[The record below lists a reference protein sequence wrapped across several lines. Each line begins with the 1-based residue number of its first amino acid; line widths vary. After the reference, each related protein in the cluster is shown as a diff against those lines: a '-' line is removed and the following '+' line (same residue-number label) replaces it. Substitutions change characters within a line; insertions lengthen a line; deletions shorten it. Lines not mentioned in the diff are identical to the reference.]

1 MNIKKIALFTS
12 ALVFGFAMVGC
23 VKNNEAPASQE
34 LSIKADLSMNETQK
48 KLIESGVLEDSSFEM
63 PAKEHW
69 IFESVKDKI
78 EDGFVSQAMINV
90 RLQDVMLV
98 KTDDMDAVEK
108 AILKYKEESLRSFG
122 DGYGGEDNITAVA
135 DSKLVKK
142 DGYVYFIATKNAD
155 EVEKK
160 LLEIVNGK

>member
-1 MNIKKIALFTS
+1 MKMKKIALLLT
-12 ALVFGFAMVGC
+12 AVVAGVGMVGC
-23 VKNNEAPASQE
+23 VKNDEPVKQE
-34 LSIKADLSMNETQK
+34 LTIKSDLSMTDVQK
-48 KLIESGVLEDSSFEM
+48 ELRESGVLKESSFEQ

-69 IFESVKDKI
+69 VFESVKDKI

-98 KTDDMDAVEK
+98 KTTDMDAVEK
-108 AILKYKEESLRSFG
+108 AILKYKDESLRSFA
-122 DGYGGEDNITAVA
+122 DGYGGEENITAVA

-160 LLEIVNGK
+160 LLEIIEK